1 MFSSEGMF
9 TQRCSK
15 FVLLMLVLALG
26 YLVSDKFVSNRI
38 PLVVFAASSLTD
50 VLPLLEEKFE
60 EYRPD
65 IDVRLVFSGSQILRY
80 QIEQGAQAHLFISA
94 HPDHVE
100 NLIQAG
106 LASQPK
112 VIARNKLVLA
122 VSQKCLDTLPYT
134 LVDDSIFKV
143 LSGAKKIVVGDESV
157 PLGIYTNAMLWK
169 LEKKYGKSF
178 VQQVESSVV
187 SRESNSRLVLS
198 KILLGEAD
206 AAIVYQ
212 SDILDRDVWSIPIP
226 DDLQLPV
233 YYSMVIGSEKLN
245 DNTQA
250 FYDFLKG
257 PLAGGTFMIHGLLNP
272 KTDE

>member
-1 MFSSEGMF
+1 M
-9 TQRCSK
+9 
-15 FVLLMLVLALG
+15 
-26 YLVSDKFVSNRI
+26 
-38 PLVVFAASSLTD
+38 
-50 VLPLLEEKFE
+50 
-60 EYRPD
+60 
-65 IDVRLVFSGSQILRY
+65 
-80 QIEQGAQAHLFISA
+80 
-94 HPDHVE
+94 
-100 NLIQAG
+100 
-106 LASQPK
+106 
-112 VIARNKLVLA
+112 
-122 VSQKCLDTLPYT
+122 
-134 LVDDSIFKV
+134 

-157 PLGIYTNAMLWK
+157 PLGIYTNAMLGK

-233 YYSMVIGSEKLN
+233 YYSMVVGSEKLN

-250 FYDFLKG
+250 FYDFLKS